1 MFLKTVSVS
10 STQRKLLAYGCK
22 LTGLLHNL
30 KKISLAY
37 SVSVSLECCESC
49 ERVDGSRRPEKKG
62 QIGTSDVALLDLLAR
77 RWLSVIEL
85 ANKGLSI
92 LPVEVNQ

>member
-1 MFLKTVSVS
+1 MILKTI
-10 STQRKLLAYGCK
+10 G
-22 LTGLLHNL
+22 
-30 KKISLAY
+30 LAY
-37 SVSVSLECCESC
+37 SVDVSLECWESC
-49 ERVDGSRRPEKKG
+49 ERTDGSRPSEEKG
-62 QIGTSDVALLDLLAR
+62 QIGTSDAALLDLLAR